1 MSDDEVK
8 AHDLERDRGI
18 LTMEDRQFL
27 VGEMD
32 YENPQSARRTR
43 ARIRQ
48 RVTNAL
54 LDFKLLRYLED
65 RDRDQIFEDQ
75 DLGGA
80 FASAYAFLYDG
91 LLRYWEDYE
100 HVDMNLKLYLEQAIQ
115 NGDFAQ
121 GYRTEFNMETYR
133 EELDEPEEVFQRAK
147 EQGFDSLTWP
157 ELEYI
162 WESSEVNA
170 DEFAEYLSQILGEDI
185 PSRDI
190 RYERRKIKQWQHEQ
204 D

>member
-1 MSDDEVK
+1 MPDDGAR

-18 LTMEDRQFL
+18 LTMEDRRFL

-32 YENPQSARRTR
+32 YEDQQSARRTR
-43 ARIRQ
+43 ARIRK

-54 LDFKLLRYLED
+54 LDFELLRYLED
-65 RDRDQIFEDQ
+65 RDRNQIFEDQ

-80 FASAYAFLYDG
+80 FASTYSFLYNG

-100 HVDMNLKLYLEQAIQ
+100 HVDMNLIVYLEQAIQ

-133 EELDEPEEVFQRAK
+133 EELDEPEEIFRRAK
-147 EQGFDSLTWP
+147 DQGFDLLTWP

-170 DEFAEYLSQILGEDI
+170 EEFAEYLSQILGEDI
-185 PSRDI
+185 TSRDV
-190 RYERRKIKQWQHEQ
+190 RYERQKIKQWQNEQ